1 MAPLFLSLP
10 HFHCLYHCLS
20 LSLSLSLS
28 ICPCLSPSESPS
40 PSLPPF
46 LPSPLSLH
54 NPHKVQQASA
64 DDLPFEDRSYDRYV
78 ANLCLMLVPDFPKS
92 VSEAAR
98 VLRPGGMLGAT
109 LWGDRAKSPFFTIQP
124 KVRNLC
130 FLRSNPRYQ
139 GAKLVFHFFKQ
150 KVACFISKGCA
161 KPS

>member
-1 MAPLFLSLP
+1 MTFIHIVSASL
-10 HFHCLYHCLS
+10 HCLCLCHCLS
-20 LSLSLSLS
+20 LSISVSAYLSLSLPILLS
-28 ICPCLSPSESPS
+28 LSPPTSRPTSRPPS
-40 PSLPPF
+40 PSLSS
-46 LPSPLSLH
+46 LPLH
-54 NPHKVQQASA
+54 NLHKVQQASA

-130 FLRSNPRYQ
+130 VFVYTVHPRELIF
-139 GAKLVFHFFKQ
+139 GSHSLCWV
-150 KVACFISKGCA
+150 C
-161 KPS
+161 P

>member
-1 MAPLFLSLP
+1 
-10 HFHCLYHCLS
+10 
-20 LSLSLSLS
+20 
-28 ICPCLSPSESPS
+28 
-40 PSLPPF
+40 
-46 LPSPLSLH
+46 
-54 NPHKVQQASA
+54 VQQASA